1 MYGNGRTMTRTL
13 NQNYQPGIV
22 QVNAASGISLGYEFD
37 EVGNLKKLRNGNQ
50 SDPPQRLFGY
60 DALNRL
66 TETKDG
72 GTNALLQGYAYDK
85 TGNRTSSTAGAT
97 TTNYTYPT
105 TNHRLSQVGINA
117 RTYDANGNTTQI
129 AGTVQKNFVY
139 GDHNRLTQYKEGTS
153 IKMNYVVNGK
163 GEQVRKYTGSTN
175 TYSLYDEAGRWLAD
189 YTNAST
195 PQQQVIWMD
204 DLPVA
209 VLVGA
214 GASQK
219 LHYIEADALGSPRV
233 VVDPT
238 RGATGTAVWTWE
250 LQGEAFGNTAPNQNP
265 DNDANQFVF
274 NMRFPGQ
281 RFDSA
286 SGLNYN
292 YWRDGYEAGAGR
304 YSQSDPIGLRGGTST
319 YAYVGG
325 NPLTRTDPFGLE
337 TVMPYPWTPTMPGW
351 VGPTID
357 AIPSALSR
365 FAGGVGLF
373 LYPSDL
379 GDSSCGM
386 AGGRPCGQA
395 ISSGG
400 NVIPFPKR
408 KAETDGKTCP
418 PGNDDDCFQIKEN
431 IMRVRTTIVVGEI
444 TNGFTPGELVNLMR
458 QWNIAASE
466 YNRICVPRGYS
477 PIDQMFFFNVGPRG
491 LP

>member
-1 MYGNGRTMTRTL
+1 MPYPVCYVSHRVRPGAPKYGNGRTMTRTL

-22 QVNAASGISLGYEFD
+22 QVNASGGISLGYEYD

-72 GTNALLQGYAYDK
+72 STNALLQGYPYDK
-85 TGNRTSSTAGAT
+85 TGNRISSTAGAT

-105 TNHRLSQVGINA
+105 TNHRLSQVGTNA

-189 YTNAST
+189 YTNATT

-209 VLVGA
+209 VLVGS
-214 GASQK
+214 GANQK
-219 LHYIEADALGSPRV
+219 LHYIEPDALGTPRV

-250 LQGEAFGNTAPNQNP
+250 LQGEVFGATVPNQNP

-281 RFDSA
+281 RYDSA
-286 SGLNYN
+286 SGLSYN
-292 YWRDGYEAGAGR
+292 YFRDGYEAGAGR
-304 YSQSDPIGLRGGTST
+304 YSQSDPIGLDGGIST

-325 NPLTRTDPFGLE
+325 NPLTGMDRLGLQE
-337 TVMPYPWTPTMPGW
+337 QSLSYRDQLIVNTLQIVANSPLGNGVKAMGGAIDMMTPK
-351 VGPTID
+351 
-357 AIPSALSR
+357 
-365 FAGGVGLF
+365 
-373 LYPSDL
+373 
-379 GDSSCGM
+379 
-386 AGGRPCGQA
+386 Q
-395 ISSGG
+395 
-400 NVIPFPKR
+400 
-408 KAETDGKTCP
+408 GKT
-418 PGNDDDCFQIKEN
+418 G
-431 IMRVRTTIVVGEI
+431 VRL
-444 TNGFTPGELVNLMR
+444 NFR
-458 QWNIAASE
+458 
-466 YNRICVPRGYS
+466 
-477 PIDQMFFFNVGPRG
+477 
-491 LP
+491 